1 MADNLEY
8 LYTIQSQYS
17 PCIAELPGAQTKIY
31 QVNLNERTIDSPKS
45 IGISSDHKAEVIY
58 FMMDRYYD
66 FMDLTN
72 TSCII
77 QYVTP
82 HDGGSYVYVVPYYDI
97 YTYRDQNK
105 LIIPWN
111 IDGAA
116 TQNEGIVQYSI
127 RFFKIKGEGPEGQL
141 VYNLNTLPATTEIIK
156 GLNID
161 PNGYGEVNYETKAYE
176 QIMQHIS
183 ELNRKGTY
191 WEILE

>member
-17 PCIAELPGAQTKIY
+17 PCIAELPGAAVNTY
-31 QVNLNERTIDSPKS
+31 QVNLSERTIESPKT
-45 IGISSDHKAEVIY
+45 IGVSSDHKAEVIY
-58 FMMDRYYD
+58 FIMDRYYD

-72 TSCII
+72 TSCLI

-82 HDGGSYVYVVPYYDI
+82 DDSPYVYVVPYYDI
-97 YTYRDQNK
+97 YTYRNMNK
-105 LIIPWN
+105 MVIPWN

-116 TQNEGIVQYSI
+116 TQNEGPIKYSI
-127 RFFKIKGEGPEGQL
+127 RFFKIEGEGPEAQL
-141 VYNLNTLPATTEIIK
+141 VYNLNTLPATTIIDK

-161 PNGYGEVNYETKAYE
+161 PDGYGEVNYETKAYE
-176 QIMQHIS
+176 QILQHIS
-183 ELNRKGTY
+183 ELSRKGTY